1 MLEGARAPWL
11 PIRSRVVQHKGWW
24 SRGEGSWEFGSS
36 ETTALF
42 IGGLCF
48 TFAVAQVSVA

>member
-24 SRGEGSWEFGSS
+24 SCGEGSWEFGSS